1 MRSTL
6 APWGVAGDLFGEG
19 TCTPERGL
27 LPAGPADQ
35 KSMKSFLR
43 RLSLLVLIV
52 VLLTI
57 VGSGVWLR
65 WRTRASLPVL
75 DGAIPTPGL
84 SARVEVLRDARG
96 VPHIRAQSIADALF
110 AQGYVT
116 AQDRLW
122 QMDLS
127 RRNAEGELSEIF
139 GDRTLRLDI
148 ESRTLGLPRVAQS
161 ALAEFTSDQHRL
173 LDSYVRGVNA
183 FIESHRDRL
192 PLEFLMMQYQ
202 PQPWREID
210 SVAVTLN
217 LATALSKTWE
227 TDLMREHI
235 ATKLGKDLFSDV
247 FPDHSTLDVPVAEV
261 TTLKPRGLKTAG
273 AHPGNEAFQDN
284 LLAEAFFPTRME
296 SPGGVGSNNWV
307 VDGSHT
313 KSGKPLL
320 ANDPHLAYSIPSVW
334 YMVHLK
340 APELDVTG
348 VSLPGLPL
356 VIIGHNE
363 HIAWGLTNTG
373 PDVQDL
379 YIESFNFRDPS
390 KYLHNG
396 QWVGADVRDENIK
409 VRGQRDYHFTVMV
422 TRHGPVISHD
432 ADRDLAL
439 QWTLLVPHAVRFP
452 FLRINQ
458 ASNWQEFTAAL
469 RDFNVPMQNCVYA
482 DAKGNIGYYAA
493 GLVPIRKQGNGAVP
507 VPGSTDDYDWSGFI
521 PFDDLPH
528 SFDPPSGM
536 IATANGRIVPDN
548 YAYFIT
554 AMWEAPFRTARI
566 YQLLRV
572 GGPFTASDMLRI
584 QTDILSLEDE
594 WLAKELLAAAGKQ
607 PPSSPDALYALSVLK
622 GWDGEARADSA
633 ATLVLEVTRRALL
646 ARILKTKLG
655 DDLSGYRWPMSTI
668 FLQNVLDQNLTRWLP
683 PSDTDFNMTLMKS
696 LGEGILQ
703 IPSLVHSQGHAA
715 WRWGDTIPLTFRH
728 PLSGGLPFL
737 WRWLDVGPF
746 PQAGTGTTVKQ
757 TTPRV
762 GPSMRMV
769 VDFSDLDQSMQ
780 NITLGESGQAFS
792 PYYRDQFLAWY
803 GGQSFPMLFS
813 DAAVEKGAVHKLVL
827 EPGR

>member
-1 MRSTL
+1 MI
-6 APWGVAGDLFGEG
+6 
-19 TCTPERGL
+19 L
-27 LPAGPADQ
+27 L
-35 KSMKSFLR
+35 
-43 RLSLLVLIV
+43 LI
-52 VLLTI
+52 I
-57 VGSGVWLR
+57 VGGGVWLC

-75 DGAIPTPGL
+75 DGAIPMRGL

-96 VPHIRAQSIADALF
+96 VPHIRAQTVADALF
-110 AQGYVT
+110 TQGYVT

-148 ESRTLGLPRVAQS
+148 ESRTLGLTRVAER
-161 ALAEFTSDQHRL
+161 ALAEFTPDEHRL

-192 PLEFLMMQYQ
+192 PLEFLMMRYQ
-202 PQPWREID
+202 PRPWREID

-217 LATALSKTWE
+217 LATALSQTWE

-235 ATKLGKDLFSDV
+235 SAKLGRDLFSDL
-247 FPDHSTLDVPVAEV
+247 FPDHAALDVPVADV
-261 TTLKPRGLKTAG
+261 PFPSHQGPTTIGTKL
-273 AHPGNEAFQDN
+273 GNDASQDN
-284 LLAEAFFPTRME
+284 LLGEAFFLTKMD

-307 VDGSHT
+307 VNGSHT

-320 ANDPHLAYSIPSVW
+320 ANDPHLAHSIPSVW
-334 YMVHLK
+334 YMIHLK
-340 APELDVTG
+340 APELNVTG

-363 HIAWGLTNTG
+363 HIAWGMTNTG

-379 YIESFNFRDPS
+379 YIESFNFRDPN

-396 QWVGADVRDENIK
+396 QWVDADVRKESIK
-409 VRGQRDYHFTVMV
+409 VRNQRDYHFTVMV

-432 ADRDLAL
+432 GDRDLAL
-439 QWTLLVPHAVRFP
+439 QWTLLIPHAVRLP

-458 ASNWQEFTAAL
+458 ASNWQDFTAAL
-469 RDFNVPMQNCVYA
+469 RDFNVPMQNYVYA
-482 DAKGNIGYYAA
+482 DVNGNIGYYAA

-507 VPGSTDDYDWSGFI
+507 ALGSTDDYDWTGFI

-528 SFDPPSGM
+528 SFNPPSGM

-548 YAYFIT
+548 YPYFVT
-554 AMWEAPFRTARI
+554 ARWEAPFRTARI
-566 YQLLRV
+566 FQLLRE
-572 GGPFTASDMLRI
+572 GGSFTASDMLRI
-584 QTDILSLEDE
+584 QADILSLEDE
-594 WLAKELLAAAGKQ
+594 WLAKQLLAAAGKQ
-607 PPSSPDALYALSVLK
+607 PPSSPDAQFALSVLK

-646 ARILKTKLG
+646 ARILKAKLG

-683 PSDTDFNMTLMKS
+683 PSDTNFDMTLMKS
-696 LGEGILQ
+696 LDEGVRQ
-703 IPSLVHSQGHAA
+703 IPALVHSQDHTA
-715 WRWGDTIPLTFRH
+715 WRWGDTIPLTFH
-728 PLSGGLPFL
+728 HLLSGGLPFL
-737 WRWLDVGPF
+737 GRWLDVGPF

-780 NITLGESGQAFS
+780 NITLGESGQVFS
-792 PYYRDQFLAWY
+792 LYYRDQFSAWY